1 MQLLGKELSLIE
13 KFQSWNIGHVKTWAP
28 SFKNL
33 PDKLSMPAAIDGF
46 KPFKI
51 LNIFS
56 GDVSESWKFKSFDT
70 VLLS

>member
-1 MQLLGKELSLIE
+1 MQLLGKEWSLIE
-13 KFQSWNIGHVKTWAP
+13 RLQSWDIARTKTWAP

-33 PDKLSMPAAIDGF
+33 PDKLSMPAALDGF

-56 GDVSESWKFKSFDT
+56 GDVSKSWKFKSFDT
-70 VLLS
+70 ALLS